1 MLWLNQIKTPER
13 LEILKNFKLDK
24 VDKITISMK
33 KAANNLDFERA
44 AEVRDLI
51 LRLNIGLTVK
61 IKNQGKN

>member
-1 MLWLNQIKTPER
+1 
-13 LEILKNFKLDK
+13 
-24 VDKITISMK
+24 MK